1 MVNLYEE
8 PACYSAFSNKDI
20 GKADIQ
26 KATDKIIYV
35 CAYKTQQFVN
45 SHYGSRGHSDE
56 MLCDII
62 QDVIVKVI
70 KEIDKYDESRGVPF
84 WAYIYEHIDWNA
96 RKAYKAATSK
106 MGESEY
112 VQRVSKKIQ
121 TDIENG
127 LSLDEIAEK
136 THHKK
141 STILTYMNINN
152 PIVSFD
158 TEDENG
164 FTLHDKTASVKEDVQ
179 NFDETNGLLQKL
191 EQMTREER
199 FIVTTYMEQ
208 VKMHKRSWKKD
219 TLMICKKKNI
229 SNKRAMEVIARFKDD
244 CRDA

>member
-1 MVNLYEE
+1 MVNLYEK
-8 PACYSAFSNKDI
+8 PICYSDFSNKDI
-20 GKADIQ
+20 GEADIQ

-45 SHYGSRGHSDE
+45 SHYGNSGYSNAL
-56 MLCDII
+56 LCDIV
-62 QDVIVKVI
+62 QDVIEKVI
-70 KEIDKYDESRGVPF
+70 QEISKYDESRGVPF
-84 WAYIYEHIDWNA
+84 WAYIYAHIDWNA

-106 MGESEY
+106 MGESAY
-112 VQRVSKKIQ
+112 VQQVSKKIQ
-121 TDIENG
+121 INIENG

-152 PIVSFD
+152 PIVSLD

-164 FTLHDKTASVKEDVQ
+164 LTLHDKTASAKEDIQ
-179 NFDETNGLLQKL
+179 HFDEINGLLQTL
-191 EQMTREER
+191 EQMTKEER

-208 VKMHKRSWKKD
+208 VKKHKRSWKKD

-229 SNKRAMEVIARFKDD
+229 SNKRAMQVITRFKNNYSNI
-244 CRDA
+244 